1 MDYRGGEILTKI
13 TCPVCGNEFDLGLM
27 TMLGADMPLGC
38 VVCATAFLNV
48 KAGKDAEAPS
58 PDAGVNERIDQVIEV
73 VLAVAMAKNSV
84 STK

>member
-1 MDYRGGEILTKI
+1 
-13 TCPVCGNEFDLGLM
+13 
-27 TMLGADMPLGC
+27 MPLGC